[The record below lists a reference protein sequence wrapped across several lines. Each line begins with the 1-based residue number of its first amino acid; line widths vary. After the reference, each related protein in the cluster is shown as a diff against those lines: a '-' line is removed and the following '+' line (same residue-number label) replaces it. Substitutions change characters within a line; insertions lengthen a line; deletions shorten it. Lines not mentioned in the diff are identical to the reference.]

1 MSERRMLPRAS
12 AAPEHLSE
20 LKVMVVDDH
29 INTRRMI
36 GDVLKAAGV
45 GHVIGARDGIEA
57 RDALRQFNPDIIFT
71 DARMPNMDGL
81 ELTRFIRRAALKP
94 DPRVPNPQVPIVMV
108 SGMRTAREVD
118 GARRTG
124 VNEFVIK
131 PFTPAALI
139 SRIQLLQTKPRPFIV
154 SEAYIGPDRRRR
166 LELSYSGPLRRDGE
180 AEEMVDT
187 AEREITR
194 DTIGVELEA
203 MRRLVRARG
212 VDRSTL
218 QMIQRVMQHTR
229 HRARQVGD
237 RMVQRAAN
245 SLLAYLDAMGSAER
259 CDPAVVDIHFET
271 IATLLATLKTAPER
285 AAMLVAELETVVR
298 RKTQDRRVA

>member
-12 AAPEHLSE
+12 VAPEDLSG
-20 LKVMVVDDH
+20 LKVLVVDDH
-29 INTRRMI
+29 LNTQRMI

-45 GHVIGARDGIEA
+45 GQVIGARDGFEA
-57 RDALRQFNPDIIFT
+57 RDALRLANPDIIFT
-71 DARMPNMDGL
+71 DARMPGMDGL
-81 ELTRFIRRAALKP
+81 ELTRLIRRAAVKP
-94 DPRVPNPQVPIVMV
+94 DPRVPDPQVPIVMV
-108 SGMRTAREVD
+108 SGLRTEREVEI
-118 GARRTG
+118 ARRAG
-124 VNEFVIK
+124 INEFVVK

-139 SRIQLLQTKPRPFIV
+139 SRIQLVQTRPRPFII
-154 SEAYIGPDRRRR
+154 SEGYLGPDRRRR

-180 AEEMVDT
+180 AVEMVDT
-187 AEREITR
+187 ADRESTR

-212 VDRSTL
+212 VDRATL

-237 RMVQRAAN
+237 RMVERAAN
-245 SLLAYLDAMGSAER
+245 SLVAYADAMKAAER

-271 IATLLATLKTAPER
+271 IATLLATLRTEPQR
-285 AAMLVAELETVVR
+285 AVVLVSDLEMLVR
-298 RKTQDRRVA
+298 RKIQDRRVA